1 MIEVEAKTEKKEY
14 LIRKKELI
22 DKLID
27 SLKQL
32 AINRKIPDFDLNL
45 EMLETMEGRQEMK
58 LDLE

>member
-1 MIEVEAKTEKKEY
+1 VIEVEAKTEKKEY

-32 AINRKIPDFDLNL
+32 AKNRKAGMCHLLRALFGL
-45 EMLETMEGRQEMK
+45 TG
-58 LDLE
+58 